1 MKQGNEPFRIGLI
14 CMELADLWANHPEL
28 RLGQIFSNA
37 ATQAKMEKGCDIFY
51 MPDEDIMEILRKQLK
66 STNKE
71 K

>member
-1 MKQGNEPFRIGLI
+1 MKQGNEPFRIGPI

-37 ATQAKMEKGCDIFY
+37 ATQAKIEEGYDIFY

-66 STNKE
+66 PTNGGK
-71 K
+71 